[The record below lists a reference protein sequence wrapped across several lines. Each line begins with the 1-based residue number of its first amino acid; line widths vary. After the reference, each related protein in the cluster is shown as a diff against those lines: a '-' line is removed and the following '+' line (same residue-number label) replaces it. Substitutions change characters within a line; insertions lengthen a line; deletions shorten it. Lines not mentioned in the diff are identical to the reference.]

1 MSTEQKVAL
10 ITGALSVIGAVMV
23 YLLVPPVTRVTT
35 GNYVTSADNV
45 IFSLLKNGGLDD
57 DSVKAEIIQFAN
69 GRLSVT
75 AEDVTAVGW
84 NDVTIQV
91 STKCGELCY
100 RFSFEN
106 KEKQVS
112 FSGVL
117 DLAHTLVTGTYVRVT
132 SADNEIVA
140 NVNMQVLKVY

>member
-1 MSTEQKVAL
+1 MSTKQKVAL

-75 AEDVTAVGW
+75 AQDVTAVGW

-100 RFSFEN
+100 RFSFKN
-106 KEKQVS
+106 KENQVS

-117 DLAHTLVTGTYVRVT
+117 DLAHMLVTGTYVRVT
-132 SADNEIVA
+132 SAGNEIVA